1 MAFIALYEVPML
13 AKNNTYLRRS
23 SRKSLVIEVAG
34 CFGKASVVALC
45 IMHRNG

>member
-1 MAFIALYEVPML
+1 ML
-13 AKNNTYLRRS
+13 AKKNINKYLKRS
-23 SRKSLVIEVAG
+23 SRRSLVMKVAG